1 MDDSSR
7 RRSTVLKSMDMMCEQ
22 LNQGVK
28 GVAETIA
35 DYMQLT
41 GFVEGEEAIVNMTID
56 EAFSKMENQKI
67 VLIQQNLGIYTET
80 AEAETKKFY
89 IWLNAR
95 LEKLRTEEWTSE
107 QFFESWYKAY
117 DGITKKIQ
125 DQKTPGMD
133 RIGIVNIISMIN
145 EIKL

>member
-107 QFFESWYKAY
+107 QFFESWLKAY
-117 DGITKKIQ
+117 NGITKKIQ
-125 DQKTPGMD
+125 DPKTTAMD

-145 EIKL
+145 DIKL

>member
-1 MDDSSR
+1 
-7 RRSTVLKSMDMMCEQ
+7 MMCEQ

-107 QFFESWYKAY
+107 QFFESWLKAY
-117 DGITKKIQ
+117 NGITKKIK
-125 DQKTPGMD
+125 DPKTTAMD